1 VGTQYVPTLPDYK
14 TEKITKGQYDARR
27 KKALDQF
34 KENIGPMKK
43 LLFGNHTPHQS
54 IRIARAGAIPAT
66 AHITQHANRLKRL
79 GAASKHGGIVLAGVG
94 LTATCIQIANTT
106 DTKEKNEIFV
116 ETITSTTVGV
126 LLGRVVGLFLVSN
139 PVGWGT
145 AIVLAVGSVA
155 TSYGLGELARIA
167 YDKSGAEIDFVKG
180 IGIDR
185 ICQ

>member
-1 VGTQYVPTLPDYK
+1 
-14 TEKITKGQYDARR
+14 
-27 KKALDQF
+27 
-34 KENIGPMKK
+34 MKK

-94 LTATCIQIANTT
+94 LTAACIQIANTT
-106 DTKEKNEIFV
+106 DSKEKNEIFV
-116 ETITSTTVGV
+116 ETIISTAAGV
-126 LLGRVVGLFLVSN
+126 LLGRAVGLFLISS
-139 PVGWGT
+139 PIGWGT

-155 TSYGLGELARIA
+155 VSYGLGKGTRIA

-180 IGIDR
+180 TGVDR